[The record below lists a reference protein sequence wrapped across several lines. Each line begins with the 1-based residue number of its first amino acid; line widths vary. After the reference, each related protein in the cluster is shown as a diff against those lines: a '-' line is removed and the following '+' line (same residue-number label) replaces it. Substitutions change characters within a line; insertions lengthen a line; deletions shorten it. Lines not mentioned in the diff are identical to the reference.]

1 MSNPNKAKGTKFE
14 SDVRDYLAAELADVP
29 GVEPRR
35 VAQEGYLDTGD
46 IHGVDP
52 FVIQA
57 KAWRDTTAALREGVA
72 GAAVQAQRAGRPFGV
87 AVVKRPRKPISD
99 AVVAFRLSDFARLLR
114 RMHADG

>member
-1 MSNPNKAKGTKFE
+1 MSAAKRKGTAFE
-14 SDVRDYLAAELADVP
+14 SAVRDYLAAELADVP

-35 VAQEGYLDTGD
+35 VAQEGWQDTGD

-52 FVIQA
+52 FIMQA

-72 GAAVQAQRAGRPFGV
+72 GAVVQAERAGRPFGV
-87 AVVKRPRKPISD
+87 AVIKRPRKPIAD

-114 RMHADG
+114 AMHGG